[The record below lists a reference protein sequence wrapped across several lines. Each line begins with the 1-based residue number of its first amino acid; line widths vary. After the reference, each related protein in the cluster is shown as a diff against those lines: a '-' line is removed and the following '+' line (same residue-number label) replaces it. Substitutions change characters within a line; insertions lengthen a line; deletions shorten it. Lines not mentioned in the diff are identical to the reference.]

1 MPLKNTEAFQTCRD
15 CLARNKSRIKAVSGK
30 TAVLYA
36 GKTSSGAI
44 WATLEARQ
52 RDYLKRM
59 GVEAPFCLV
68 TDALDDIDVKIG
80 GKSMSLNDA
89 MFATNLMLPDEK
101 RQLWEEASRL
111 WALNNDKVFLWRGSC
126 EKDSSAP
133 IFDAIELPI
142 QLLRNKKLTDFNMRQ
157 IKQALEMIRKRKP
170 LDAELIEAEK
180 EFHDLAEALEARD
193 RSLRRYG
200 FRDTHPQLS
209 KLTH

>member
-1 MPLKNTEAFQTCRD
+1 MAATNTEAFQTCWD
-15 CLARNKSRIKAVSGK
+15 TLVRNKSRIKAPSGR

-68 TDALDDIDVKIG
+68 TDALDEIPVKING
-80 GKSMSLNDA
+80 RSMSLNDA
-89 MFATNLMLPDEK
+89 MFSRGLMLQDES
-101 RQLWEEASRL
+101 RRLWEEASRL
-111 WALNNDKVFLWRGSC
+111 WALNNEKVFVWRGSV
-126 EKDSSAP
+126 EKDASAP

-142 QLLRNKKLTDFNMRQ
+142 QLLRNKKLTEFNTRQ
-157 IKQALEMIRKRKP
+157 IAQALERIRKRQP
-170 LDAELIEAEK
+170 LEAELIEAEK
-180 EFHDLAEALEARD
+180 EFHDFAEALEARN

-200 FRDTHPQLS
+200 FRDTHPELS
-209 KLTH
+209 KLRH

>member
-1 MPLKNTEAFQTCRD
+1 MAAKNTEAFQTCWD
-15 CLARNKSRIKAVSGK
+15 ALVRNKSKIKALSGR

-36 GKTSSGAI
+36 GKTSSGDI

-52 RDYLKRM
+52 REYLKQM

-68 TDALDDIDVKIG
+68 TDALDEIQVKVNA
-80 GKSMSLNDA
+80 KSMSLNDA
-89 MFATNLMLPDEK
+89 MFATGLMLPDE
-101 RQLWEEASRL
+101 RRRLWEEASRL
-111 WALNNDKVFLWRGSC
+111 WAITNDKVFLWRGSV
-126 EKDSSAP
+126 EKDASAP

-142 QLLRNKKLTDFNMRQ
+142 QLLRNKKLTEFNTRQ
-157 IKQALEMIRKRKP
+157 IKQALDLIRKRRP
-170 LDAELIEAEK
+170 LDAELVEAEK

-200 FRDTHPQLS
+200 FRDTHPELS

>member
-1 MPLKNTEAFQTCRD
+1 MAANSTEAFQICWD
-15 CLARNKSRIKAVSGK
+15 ALVRNKSKIKALSGR

-36 GKTSSGAI
+36 GKTSSGDI

-52 RDYLKRM
+52 REYLKQM

-68 TDALDDIDVKIG
+68 TDALDEIQVKVNA
-80 GKSMSLNDA
+80 KFMSLNDA
-89 MFATNLMLPDEK
+89 MFATGLMLPDE
-101 RQLWEEASRL
+101 RRRLWEEASRV
-111 WALNNDKVFLWRGSC
+111 WAINNDKVFLWRGSV
-126 EKDSSAP
+126 EKDASAP

-142 QLLRNKKLTDFNMRQ
+142 QLLRNKKLTEFNTRQ
-157 IKQALEMIRKRKP
+157 IKQALDLIRKRRP
-170 LDAELIEAEK
+170 LDAELVEAEK

-200 FRDTHPQLS
+200 FRDTHPELS